1 MLKIWL
7 VFPHFHGGYGWD
19 KLIVGSST
27 HHGFYVSSMLFND
40 TLKTQ
45 RISLIKEILE
55 VRTSIRLTNLQF
67 SLLYNFY

>member
-1 MLKIWL
+1 MVGISTFSWRLWM
-7 VFPHFHGGYGWD
+7 GQ
-19 KLIVGSST
+19 VGSST

-45 RISLIKEILE
+45 RISLIKAILE

-67 SLLYNFY
+67 SITTL